1 MQMNFK
7 YPNLEGESLN
17 YNRSLLDDLPL
28 FVFIPNDS
36 NLELS
41 INDLVKLRSQHQ
53 RIHNQVHEVWLLDI
67 SYWSTQYHAAKVVL
81 LYFDTTL

>member
-1 MQMNFK
+1 MEMAFK
-7 YPNLEGESLN
+7 YPKLDGESHY
-17 YNRSLLDDLPL
+17 YNRSSSDDLPL

-53 RIHNQVHEVWLLDI
+53 RNPNHEVWLLDV
-67 SYWSTQYHAAKVVL
+67 SAWSTQYHATKVAL